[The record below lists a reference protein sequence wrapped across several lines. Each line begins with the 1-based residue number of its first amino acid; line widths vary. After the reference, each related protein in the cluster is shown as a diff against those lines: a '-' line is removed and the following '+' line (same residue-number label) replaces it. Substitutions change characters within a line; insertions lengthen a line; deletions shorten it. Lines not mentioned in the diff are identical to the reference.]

1 MRNVYILSKAIQ
13 RLKTVA
19 GVVVFTI
26 FVPSSVAL
34 AQSNQA
40 PIAAKAELTKAAQ
53 VKPSIVRQTA
63 VPVEKSGPVEMGP
76 PLSLV
81 VGKSTLLRLPQ
92 SIERISIGNPAI
104 TDVTLISSRELYLI
118 GKTFGSTN
126 VMLWHQGGGTTV
138 LDVLVQIDTA
148 SLQEQLRRLLPSEQR
163 IEIRSAAESI
173 VLTGTVSS
181 AIKAT
186 EAIDIAE
193 GFIRAY
199 TRSLNL
205 PSASS
210 NASETPSGV
219 KGGPGNSASAR
230 PASAS
235 APAAQS
241 AGTPKVISLLKIDQ
255 PMQVMIDV
263 KVAEVSRTL
272 IDKLGVSVKASRT
285 NGDWS
290 WSVLSALQSATP
302 LALGATKANGQG
314 IVFDAQKQDGVLKVL
329 AEPSLIAISGQ
340 EASFLAGGKIFIPVA
355 QENKNGGTTI
365 TLEEKEYG
373 VSLRFLPTVL
383 ERGQISLRIAPEVSE
398 LNQSGN
404 PFASVNGVTTVLPGF
419 TTRRA
424 NTQVILGDG
433 QSIAIAGLIRN
444 NVTETVKKVPGLGEL
459 PILGSLFRSTEFQND
474 RSELLIVITAR
485 LVKALDQEPALPTD
499 SFKPASRGQ
508 IYGAG
513 NLEGSGHQDVPEDRK
528 SQPKLEL
535 K

>member
-1 MRNVYILSKAIQ
+1 MACSAQKQIFNMKNWNIVKNLAAVLGLLIALSVSNLTGANE
-13 RLKTVA
+13 VA
-19 GVVVFTI
+19 Q
-26 FVPSSVAL
+26 L
-34 AQSNQA
+34 AKS
-40 PIAAKAELTKAAQ
+40 
-53 VKPSIVRQTA
+53 KPSASRVTPTRTA
-63 VPVEKSGPVEMGP
+63 PPVVAERSGAVEMGP
-76 PLSLV
+76 ALSLI

-92 SIERISIGNPAI
+92 TIERVSIGNPAV

-138 LDVLVQIDTA
+138 LDVVVQIDTS

-163 IEIRSAAESI
+163 VEIRSAAESI

-181 AIKAT
+181 ALKAT

-193 GFIRAY
+193 AFIRAY

-205 PSASS
+205 PSAAS
-210 NASETPSGV
+210 NANESSGAKSGANAP
-219 KGGPGNSASAR
+219 KGAPPAGPAG
-230 PASAS
+230 
-235 APAAQS
+235 S
-241 AGTPKVISLLKIDQ
+241 AGAPKVISLLKIDQ

-272 IDKLGVSVKASRT
+272 IEKLGVSVKASRS
-285 NGDWS
+285 NGDWG
-290 WSVLSALQSATP
+290 WSILSALPATTP
-302 LALGATKANGQG
+302 SALGATRVDGRG
-314 IVFDAQKQDGVLKVL
+314 VVFDAQKQDGVLKVL

-340 EASFLAGGKIFIPVA
+340 EASFLAGGKIFIPVS
-355 QENKNGGTTI
+355 QESKNGGTVV

-404 PFASVNGVTTVLPGF
+404 PFASANGITTVLPGF

-424 NTQVILGDG
+424 NTHVILGDG
-433 QSIAIAGLIRN
+433 QSIAIAGLIKN
-444 NVTETVKKVPGLGEL
+444 NVSETIKKVPGLGEL
-459 PILGSLFRSTEFQND
+459 PILGSLFRSTEFQNE

-485 LVKALDQEPALPTD
+485 LVKALEQEPALPTD
-499 SFKPASRGQ
+499 NFKPASRGQ
-508 IYGAG
+508 IFGAG
-513 NLEGSGHQDVPEDRK
+513 ALEGTGHQDVPEDRK
-528 SQPKLEL
+528 DRPKLEL